1 MNTELL
7 ITITVS
13 LVLANLINKTVVNPL
28 LNKIFGDNSKAE
40 SGRAN
45 TDGSASSETVKNG

>member
-7 ITITVS
+7 ITIITG

-28 LNKIFGDNSKAE
+28 LNKIFGGGSKAE

-45 TDGSASSETVKNG
+45 LNGSASSET